1 MERERLL
8 IIEDDEDIRTQL
20 TYALQD
26 EYDVS
31 VAGDRTRAAA
41 AVQESP
47 PEIVT
52 LDLGL
57 PPTPD
62 TAEEG
67 LRALED
73 ILAVAPGAKVI
84 IITGNG
90 DRANALAAVERG
102 AFDYHLKPVN
112 LDDLR
117 VVLRRAAYLRQLE
130 RESEEQAR
138 QREESIRF
146 TDILGSTPKMREIFG
161 VIQRVA
167 KTDATVLCEGESG
180 TGKELVARAVHSH
193 SPRKA
198 APFVAINCGAIPET
212 LLESELFGHERGSFT
227 GAHAQRKGK
236 IETATGGTLFLDEI
250 TEMSLPLQVKL
261 LRFLQQ
267 REIERVGGREV
278 IPIDVRVVAATNQ
291 SLDEALRGGRFR
303 EDLYY
308 RLSVVTIHLPPLRE
322 RGEDVVL
329 LANAFLRRNAQALK
343 RKVRFSP
350 EALEAIVKYQWP
362 GNIRELENKVHRAV
376 IMATSRIISSA
387 DLDLNP
393 SAVIDALPTLREARD
408 QSERRLI
415 VNALVRSRGNISRA
429 ARVLDIS
436 RPTFHDML
444 VKHSIDAKEFR

>member
-41 AVQESP
+41 AVQEAP

-73 ILAVAPGAKVI
+73 ILAVAPEAKVI

-90 DRANALAAVERG
+90 DRANAVAAVERG

-112 LDDLR
+112 LDDLK
-117 VVLRRAAYLRQLE
+117 VVLRRASYLRQLE

-138 QREESIRF
+138 QREDSIRF

-180 TGKELVARAVHSH
+180 TGKELVARAVHTH
-193 SPRKA
+193 SPRKSG
-198 APFVAINCGAIPET
+198 PFVAINCGAIPET

-236 IETATGGTLFLDEI
+236 IEMATGGTLFLDEI

-291 SLDEALRGGRFR
+291 SLDEALRSGRFR

-376 IMATSRIISSA
+376 IMATSRIIGSA

>member
-41 AVQESP
+41 AVQEAP

-73 ILAVAPGAKVI
+73 ILAVAPEAKVS

-112 LDDLR
+112 LDDLK
-117 VVLRRAAYLRQLE
+117 VVLRRASYLRQLE

-138 QREESIRF
+138 QREDSIRF

-180 TGKELVARAVHSH
+180 TGKELVARAVHTH
-193 SPRKA
+193 SPRKSG
-198 APFVAINCGAIPET
+198 PFVAINCGAIPET

-236 IETATGGTLFLDEI
+236 IEMATGGTLFLDEI

-329 LANAFLRRNAQALK
+329 LANAFLRPNAQALK

-350 EALEAIVKYQWP
+350 EALEAIVKYPWL

-376 IMATSRIISSA
+376 IMATSRIIGSA